1 MMINEMEKY
10 LEEASGMDLDGLVD
24 RLREQHK
31 EMCNKLTAFDE
42 EVTGLYE
49 PGGSL
54 SNVRGVL
61 LALQD
66 HLWLAYSLIAL
77 YQEESHDVGRTHKK

>member
-1 MMINEMEKY
+1 MEKY

-42 EVTGLYE
+42 KVTGLYE

-54 SNVRGVL
+54 SNVRGAL

-66 HLWLAYSLIAL
+66 HLWLAYSLITL
-77 YQEESHDVGRTHKK
+77 YQEESHKI